1 MRILYR
7 LSTLALLIVSSAG
20 LGGFRLDIAN
30 AQVVR
35 RIEVHPIRTMTLT
48 DQQFLAGVKDGKPT
62 IIAGELRLP
71 RGGTDRLPAVVLV
84 HGSGGLGAHHERWSQ
99 ELNGIG
105 IATFIVDGF
114 TGRGL
119 QAVFQD
125 QAQLGRLAMVF
136 DVYRVLALLAAHPRL
151 DPARIAILGG
161 SRGGSVALRASM
173 KRFQRAYASEGL
185 EFAAYLSFYG
195 GCNPTY
201 IDDTDVSDKPIRLFH
216 GTADDYVPVA
226 PCRAYIE
233 RLRSVGKDVQLT
245 EYPDAWHQFDNPLQS
260 TTPTRNPRATTNR
273 QCTLQEEPR
282 GQIINAETR
291 QPFTQADPCVERGPH
306 LAYNPAAHAAA
317 VQAVKDL
324 LRATFRLN

>member
-1 MRILYR
+1 MHIRVR
-7 LSTLALLIVSSAG
+7 LSALAVPMVSSTLFLG
-20 LGGFRLDIAN
+20 LHLDATS
-30 AQVVR
+30 AQVV
-35 RIEVHPIRTMTLT
+35 RIEVHPIQTMTLT
-48 DQQFLAGVKDGKPT
+48 DHQFLTGARDGKPT

-71 RGGTDRLPAVVLV
+71 RSGSDRLPAVVLV

-105 IATFIVDGF
+105 IATFLIDGF

-119 QAVFQD
+119 QTVSED

-136 DVYRVLALLAAHPRL
+136 DVYRALALLAAHPRL

-173 KRFQRAYASEGL
+173 RRFQRAYAPEGL

-195 GCNPTY
+195 GCNLTY
-201 IDDTDVSDKPIRLFH
+201 IGDTDVSDKPIRLFH

-226 PCRAYIE
+226 PCRAYVE
-233 RLRSVGKDVQLT
+233 RLRSAGRDVRLA
-245 EYPDAWHQFDNPLQS
+245 EYPDAWHQFDNPSRS

-273 QCTLQEEPR
+273 RCTLKEEPM
-282 GQIINAETR
+282 GQIINADTR

-317 VQAVKDL
+317 IQAVKDL